1 MFPRLRQ
8 KLGTALVDRI
18 DVLVEF
24 STLGEYALAD
34 DFLPVAMHADGCS
47 QRPTVPAPMR
57 DCLTLAT
64 SSPYERS
71 RDDCPARQE
80 PLSRRRSG

>member
-8 KLGTALVDRI
+8 KLGTVLVDRI

-34 DFLPVAMHADGCS
+34 DLLPVAVHDDRDMVGNVRG
-47 QRPTVPAPMR
+47 RPVAGLER
-57 DCLTLAT
+57 R
-64 SSPYERS
+64 RS
-71 RDDCPARQE
+71 RDDCPFSDR
-80 PLSRRRSG
+80 PFSSRFAD

>member
-34 DFLPVAMHADGCS
+34 DLLPVAMHGDGQAERSAGPVGVHHCV
-47 QRPTVPAPMR
+47 TGPAP
-57 DCLTLAT
+57 
-64 SSPYERS
+64 SQYERT
-71 RDDCPARQE
+71 RDDCPAR
-80 PLSRRRSG
+80 PVPISRRRNG